1 MLHEIRFLCD
11 CRLTFMISIQQTRLK
26 GQSIIKLWK
35 EFVTWDKG
43 KVASI
48 REQCRRLQICPTTG
62 CKWLERYRTDM
73 EESFRDRLQRHFCSD
88 LTGSCD
94 GEGVQSHVKPFEIKP
109 YGIRLAARGQGYL
122 PMRNNSIVGN
132 LISLPQLKD

>member
-1 MLHEIRFLCD
+1 MVDTLIKYLPILLSEEGHGWRD
-11 CRLTFMISIQQTRLK
+11 VST
-26 GQSIIKLWK
+26 IKLWK

-48 REQCRRLQICPTTG
+48 REQCR
-62 CKWLERYRTDM
+62 RTDM